1 MSLASVRAFLA
12 EHAPDIEVLEAT
24 TSTATVALAAA
35 AHGVLPAEIAKTLS
49 LRLNGEPIL
58 LVMSGESRLDN
69 RKYKDRFGAKA
80 KMLDA
85 EEVLAAT
92 SHPVG
97 GVCPFGLPRPL
108 KVYADVSLRRFAVVV
123 PAAGDTHHALRITPE
138 RLAALA
144 GVEWVDVAQQPGND
158 AATEEARA

>member
-1 MSLASVRAFLA
+1 MSLQSVRSFLA
-12 EHAPDIEVLEAT
+12 EHAPEIEILEAA

-35 AHGVLPAEIAKTLS
+35 AHGVEPARIAKTLT

-58 LVMSGESRLDN
+58 IVMGGEARLDN

-85 EEVLAAT
+85 EEVVEAT

-108 KVYADVSLRRFAVVV
+108 RVYADISLGAFDVVV
-123 PAAGDTHHALRITPE
+123 PAAGDTHAAMRITPE
-138 RLAALA
+138 RLVELA
-144 GVEWVDVAQQPGND
+144 GAEWVDVAQ
-158 AATEEARA
+158 R

>member
-12 EHAPDIEVLEAT
+12 AHAPDIAVLEAT

-49 LRLNGEPIL
+49 LRLHGEPIL
-58 LVMSGESRLDN
+58 IVMSGEARLDN

-97 GVCPFGLPRPL
+97 GVCPIGLPRPL
-108 KVYADVSLRRFAVVV
+108 RVFADLTLRRFDVVV
-123 PAAGDTHHALRITPE
+123 PAAGDPHHAMRIAPE
-138 RLAALA
+138 RLVALA
-144 GVEWVDVAQQPGND
+144 AAEWVDVAQEQ
-158 AATEEARA
+158 AAERASARAEA